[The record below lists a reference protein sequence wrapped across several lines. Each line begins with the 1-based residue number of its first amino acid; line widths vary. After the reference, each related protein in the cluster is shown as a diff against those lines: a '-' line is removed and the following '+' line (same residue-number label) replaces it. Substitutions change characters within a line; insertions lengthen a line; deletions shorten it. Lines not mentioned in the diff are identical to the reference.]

1 ATNPQDL
8 TDEIAAADVVTTAVG
23 AHILRL
29 VAPGIAAGIEARP
42 AGSPRI
48 AVMACENAL
57 NATDLLEAE
66 VRSHYQGEDLE
77 ATALSANSAGG
88 RIGAIQAPDAGR
100 DVTVDAFHKWAVE
113 RGPFDATEPDIPGIT
128 WVEDLEAYSE
138 RKLFTVN
145 TGPAAAAWHGWG
157 AG

>member
-1 ATNPQDL
+1 MRAVHIGAGNIGRGFVGLLLHEAGYELVFSDVAEDLIASLQAAGSYTVRTVGQTPSSTVVDGFRAINSATNPQDL

-57 NATDLLEAE
+57 NATDLLEA
-66 VRSHYQGEDLE
+66 RSEE
-77 ATALSANSAGG
+77 RRGG
-88 RIGAIQAPDAGR
+88 KEGAS
-100 DVTVDAFHKWAVE
+100 
-113 RGPFDATEPDIPGIT
+113 RGA
-128 WVEDLEAYSE
+128 
-138 RKLFTVN
+138 
-145 TGPAAAAWHGWG
+145 
-157 AG
+157 